1 MAENGSPLSQYQHSN
16 TSEDESSDHNNALT
30 INGDH
35 GPSDW
40 SCPHHTPPPSSVNNH
55 YHLLPP
61 PQKRPRGRP
70 VGSKNKPKPPIIIT
84 QEHEELLKPVLIK
97 VSIGL
102 DVMKTLIDYARQRN
116 VGISVLNGSGS
127 IASVTLHHPL
137 HSSPSFTLHGPF
149 TLLSLT
155 GTYFS
160 GPSHPSFPSL
170 ALVDTTSSSS
180 ASNPNSSCSITTS
193 SFGIS
198 LLGSQG
204 EIFGGVVAGKIVASS
219 IVTITATVFK
229 NPELYNVGF
238 DENDEDGAGV
248 GEEDHN
254 LNANGNGTMTK
265 FVNHKRNVN
274 QWGHIHS
281 STRPRNY

>member
-1 MAENGSPLSQYQHSN
+1 MAEHGNQFSLYQLSN
-16 TSEDESSDHNNALT
+16 TSEDEPSDHNAVT

-35 GPSDW
+35 GASGW
-40 SCPHHTPPPSSVNNH
+40 SCPHHHKPPPSSADNDDDNDNH

-61 PQKRPRGRP
+61 PQKKPRGRP
-70 VGSKNKPKPPIIIT
+70 VGSKNKPKEPIIIT
-84 QEHEELLKPVLIK
+84 QDHEELLKPVVIK
-97 VSIGL
+97 IAIGL
-102 DVMKTLIDYARQRN
+102 DVMESLKEFARKRN
-116 VGISVLNGSGS
+116 VGISVLSGSGS

-137 HSSPSFTLHGPF
+137 LSSPSFTLHGPF

-160 GPSHPSFPSL
+160 GPSHPSFPSFT
-170 ALVDTTSSSS
+170 LVDATSSS
-180 ASNPNSSCSITTS
+180 ALNPNYSFSITTS

-204 EIFGGVVAGKIVASS
+204 EIFGGVVAGKIVAGST
-219 IVTITATVFK
+219 VTISATMFK
-229 NPELYNVGF
+229 NPEFYKVGF
-238 DENDEDGAGV
+238 DENDEGGV
-248 GEEDHN
+248 GEKDHHN
-254 LNANGNGTMTK
+254 LNARSSN
-265 FVNHKRNVN
+265 FVN